1 MTAPT
6 FTFDGVLFFPVT
18 PFAADGSVDP
28 GLLTEHVAAR
38 MEHEPGAVFAAC
50 GTGEFHSL
58 SIDEVGVATQAAV
71 VGASGARPV
80 FTGAGGPLAHAVSCA
95 KIAEDAG
102 AEGLLVLPPYLVSAP
117 VEGLLAYVETIV
129 EATDLPVIVYH
140 RANAQFTPAAAVRL
154 AADPRVVGFKDGVGS
169 MDLTQRIVLA
179 VHASGRTDWLF
190 FNGLLTAELTQAAFR
205 AIGVPLYSSAVFAMA
220 PAISNAFYAAYV
232 NHDEAR
238 RIELLTEFYEPLVE
252 LRDRVGGY
260 AVSLIKAGVRHAG
273 LPVGSVRAPLVDPN
287 PTDLADLERLLAH
300 GHSLV
305 P

>member
-1 MTAPT
+1 MTAAT

-18 PFAADGSVDP
+18 PFAADGSVEA
-28 GLLTEHVAAR
+28 GLLTEHVSAR
-38 MEHEPGAVFAAC
+38 MEHKPGAVFAAC

-58 SIDEVGVATQAAV
+58 SVDEVGVATQAAV
-71 VGASGARPV
+71 AGAAGVRPV

-95 KIAEDAG
+95 KVAKDAG
-102 AEGLLVLPPYLVSAP
+102 TEGLLVLPPYLVSAP

-220 PAISNAFYAAYV
+220 PTIANAFYTAYI
-232 NHDEAR
+232 NHHEAR

-300 GHSLV
+300 GHALV
-305 P
+305 S